1 MTSRALSILQVE
13 LSKLFRQSS
22 AQHPFMFRVGSRTL
36 ELEFSVASLVC
47 LVPPLFSQIK
57 EEEVPKRHY
66 RRDTGVALFLPEHV

>member
-22 AQHPFMFRVGSRTL
+22 GQHPFMFRVGSRTL
-36 ELEFSVASLVC
+36 KLEFSVAS

-66 RRDTGVALFLPEHV
+66 RRDTGVALFLPGHV